1 MRSLQ
6 LTYRNLIQAFAALV
20 LLVAATGCGSDAAVD
35 EPLPEQHQEAPEK
48 CVVMLSTGII
58 ERSRA
63 ASPAYPELMHT
74 LRVVVLD
81 AAGNVEINDY
91 SDFGNSPQLESF
103 RLYSV
108 KPAEQKTFY
117 LFANEESVPGLHAKL
132 SAYTD
137 GQAFDRTGIDA
148 TTFSVDDSKPL
159 PMSSVYSFMAP
170 EPGIYIEKDMYLVR
184 AATKISFRFVNYRTS
199 KITVSSIDINA
210 IASEMY
216 LMPHVFGADLEKTF
230 DTETLPWIEWL
241 KKVSDESR
249 DNLDYPNITDPEL
262 TQKRGWIKYYNIPSA
277 ATHASRELS
286 MGENGIELPAYAVD
300 GAPVEFLKPVVTD
313 EFYMNESRYN
323 SEAGGTQQYTM
334 KFHLTEYEHIDGDSQ
349 NPVFAAK
356 GTPVE
361 SQIIKFDNLE
371 ALFRNTHVLVDVEI
385 RSKITVQVI
394 PYSEV
399 ALNPIFGLESNL
411 ELVKIEVG
419 NDIYYYD
426 RETGIFYDE
435 NLRPIDNPYFPD
447 TDPVTGWSIRRDD
460 NNSLISYYDAKTGK
474 SYAIDKETEILDPDN
489 NRDSENP
496 TLMKVALSDTG
507 YVLYYHNKT
516 TSTLYA
522 SNKETEILNPFD
534 YYDKND
540 GMMRFISADRTKTF
554 GYYNLNDRKW
564 YAPDR
569 TTVIA
574 NPFSN

>member
-199 KITVSSIDINA
+199 KITVNSIDINA

-241 KKVSDESR
+241 KKVSDESTKE
-249 DNLDYPNITDPEL
+249 NLKYPNTSDPAL
-262 TQKRGWIKYYNIPSA
+262 TRKRGWIKYYNIPSGVSHEPFILDFPA
-277 ATHASRELS
+277 
-286 MGENGIELPAYAVD
+286 GIDLPADMGKGGTVEYP
-300 GAPVEFLKPVVTD
+300 APVVSD
-313 EFYMNESRYN
+313 EYYMNESRN
-323 SEAGGTQQYTM
+323 NAAAGATQTYTM
-334 KFHLTEYEHIDGDSQ
+334 TFNLTEYKQTGVDGSGA
-349 NPVFAAK
+349 PVYDTQ
-356 GTPVE
+356 GTPVP
-361 SQIIKFDNLE
+361 SQTINFDNLE

-385 RSKITVQVI
+385 RSEIYVKVV
-394 PYSEV
+394 PY
-399 ALNPIFGLESNL
+399 AG
-411 ELVKIEVG
+411 
-419 NDIYYYD
+419 
-426 RETGIFYDE
+426 
-435 NLRPIDNPYFPD
+435 
-447 TDPVTGWSIRRDD
+447 VT
-460 NNSLISYYDAKTGK
+460 
-474 SYAIDKETEILDPDN
+474 LDPDF
-489 NRDSENP
+489 
-496 TLMKVALSDTG
+496 G
-507 YVLYYHNKT
+507 
-516 TSTLYA
+516 
-522 SNKETEILNPFD
+522 I
-534 YYDKND
+534 
-540 GMMRFISADRTKTF
+540 DR
-554 GYYNLNDRKW
+554 
-564 YAPDR
+564 P
-569 TTVIA
+569 
-574 NPFSN
+574 